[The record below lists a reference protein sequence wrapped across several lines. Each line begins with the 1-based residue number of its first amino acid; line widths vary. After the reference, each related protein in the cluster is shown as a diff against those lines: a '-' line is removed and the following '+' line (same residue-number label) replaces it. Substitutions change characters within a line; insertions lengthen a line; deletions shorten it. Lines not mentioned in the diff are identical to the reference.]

1 MLSVHYDA
9 AASPTGVAQPAES
22 DVQPE
27 ALTIEDLKAAIAKG
41 PRLDSGDIANTS
53 LSDEEFLGALATR
66 RGGTSPSRRGHPV

>member
-1 MLSVHYDA
+1 M
-9 AASPTGVAQPAES
+9 
-22 DVQPE
+22 QPE